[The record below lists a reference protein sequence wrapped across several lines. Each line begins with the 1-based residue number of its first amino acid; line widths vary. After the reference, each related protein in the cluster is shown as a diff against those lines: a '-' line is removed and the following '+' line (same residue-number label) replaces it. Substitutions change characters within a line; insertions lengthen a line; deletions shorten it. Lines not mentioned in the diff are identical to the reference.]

1 MTTLTNFNFLA
12 DTDSAASR
20 VARRALKDF
29 YFPSET
35 SNDRGVWN
43 AAFNTLLPGPM
54 QLQALSRYGNVV
66 ASYDLLNRPYALL
79 QSVLG
84 GDTLGIVQPS
94 TVFSDAAGTVPKT
107 VFGAGVAAMRS
118 QSNALFGVQTVSG
131 QRPLWARHPARG
143 RVNRSLADTAN
154 ITSGTGWGII
164 RVSRADAPDSAT
176 GQPATTVT
184 ANATD
189 ANGAYISM
197 PNLTLAAGQHT
208 LSAVVKGTG
217 WFTLRPSRD
226 GTFGDAAQAWF
237 NLGTGVAGTV
247 SLAGGAAQFTAVS
260 ATISAVGDGY
270 QVSVTFTLA
279 STTTVALRLY
289 AVDGNASLAVT
300 SGAAFRVEAPQIEAG
315 ASRTGYQI
323 ARASGLDV
331 TETGQR
337 NIHYLSNDLIDDA
350 LPHTLAAG
358 TYSVARMDRAGYSLT
373 ENVVHAGGAFDL
385 LGSTSRLY
393 AVHLHNQSGGLL
405 TTAQKALLQTVF
417 QYAGQ
422 GATV

>member
-84 GDTLGIVQPS
+84 GDTLGIVQPT
-94 TVFSDAAGTVPKT
+94 TVFSDAAGTVQQT

-118 QSNALFGVQTVSG
+118 LSNALFGEQTVSG

-143 RVNRSLADTAN
+143 LVNILNANTAD
-154 ITSGTGWGII
+154 
-164 RVSRADAPDSAT
+164 
-176 GQPATTVT
+176 
-184 ANATD
+184 
-189 ANGAYISM
+189 
-197 PNLTLAAGQHT
+197 LAAGAGWGGSFRISRVAAGNGPTGEPQATLTATETNINGSALTTLQTMPAGTYT
-208 LSAVVKGTG
+208 LSAVVSGAG
-217 WFTLRPSRD
+217 WVALRPSREMD
-226 GTFGDAAQAWF
+226 FVDAVQAWF
-237 NLGTGVAGTV
+237 NLSTG
-247 SLAGGAAQFTAVS
+247 
-260 ATISAVGDGY
+260 AVGLVNAASGSSRITTP
-270 QVSVTFTLA
+270 VAAIEAAGAGWRISLRFTVT
-279 STTTVALRLY
+279 SETTVNVRLY
-289 AVDGNASLAVT
+289 TVDADSSLAVT
-300 SGAAFRVEAPQIEAG
+300 AGATVNASAPQLEIGTA
-315 ASRTGYQI
+315 ATGYQRRDSAFNI
-323 ARASGLDV
+323 

-337 NIHYLSNDLIDDA
+337 NVHYLSNDLIDDA

-358 TYSVARMDRAGYSLT
+358 TYSVARMDRTGYSLT
-373 ENVVHAGGAFDL
+373 ENVVHAGGAFNL

-405 TTAQKALLQTVF
+405 TTAQKAVLQTVF